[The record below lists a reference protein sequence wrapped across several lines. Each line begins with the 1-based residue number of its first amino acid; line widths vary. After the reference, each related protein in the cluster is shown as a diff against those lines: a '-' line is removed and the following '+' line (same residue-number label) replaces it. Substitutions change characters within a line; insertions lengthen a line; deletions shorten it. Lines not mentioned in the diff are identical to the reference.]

1 MTTLLGVLHERAQTE
16 PDQLATIVKRRGRWI
31 PTSVGELDEQVAATA
46 VGLAGLGLGPGQRVG
61 LLLGNIPDWL
71 VVDLAV
77 QAVGAI
83 SVAVPLHADDQV
95 TAELLRDADVSLVI
109 VDDPVDAAGI
119 SGRVIDPT
127 AQSSARFLC
136 LGDDADGFTGLDG
149 VVRDGSAELDRR
161 PDAFAQMIA
170 GLDPEGAATAT
181 YTAGAG
187 GAERAIVHSAR
198 AQIAQASRVAAALDL
213 DPHDVTVVALDPS
226 HPFERAVTLYPAI
239 VSGAVLAYPENS
251 STIAQSI
258 LEVRP
263 TFLHLPVERA
273 RAASASVHA
282 RFRRNRGLK
291 RLVARWWNRSA
302 ANAVESGGTPSR
314 LAVRV
319 VGRPALR
326 SLGWDNLRSLLI
338 TGSRV
343 PLDVLVTLQA
353 LGAPVLG
360 GYATVESGLVAAGT
374 PRTTAG
380 LAVLDGVSVSLRDD
394 ELVVTGDG
402 IGAGELTASPS
413 GVEYSDAVST
423 GDAVGLGDGTV
434 LVRGPRR
441 STMAT
446 PDGGVVLT
454 AEVEASL
461 RDSPYIALASV
472 RVADGLLRADIEIDF
487 DSASDWAAE
496 RNLHFTT
503 FSSLVGLDEVRSL
516 IADEVARLAAAVEH
530 HDLLISPFQQ
540 GRDITRTRSIIQ
552 RGPEDDVATSASFT
566 EFESAVVE

>member
-1 MTTLLGVLHERAQTE
+1 MTTLVNILHERAQTE
-16 PDQLATIVKRRGRWI
+16 PEQLATIVKRRGRWI
-31 PTSVGELDEQVAATA
+31 PTTVGELDARVAATA

-71 VVDLAV
+71 VVDLAI
-77 QAVGAI
+77 QAVGAT
-83 SVAVPLHADDQV
+83 SVAAPPHADQQV
-95 TAELLRDADVSLVI
+95 TAELLRDADVSLVV
-109 VDDPVDAAGI
+109 VDDPVDAAGM
-119 SGRVIDPT
+119 SGRVADST
-127 AQSSARFLC
+127 AQTSVRFLC
-136 LGDDADGFTGLDG
+136 LGDDADGFTGLDE
-149 VVRDGSAELDRR
+149 VARDGKARLDRD
-161 PDAFAQMIA
+161 PDAFGQLIA
-170 GLDPEGAATAT
+170 RLDPEGAATVT

-198 AQIAQASRVAAALDL
+198 VQLAQARRVAAALDL
-213 DPHDVTVVALDPS
+213 EPHDVTVVALDPS
-226 HPFERAVTLYPAI
+226 HPFERSVTLYPAV
-239 VSGAVLAYPENS
+239 VSGAVLAYPENA
-251 STIAQSI
+251 STIEQSV

-263 TFLHLPVERA
+263 TFLHLPVERV

-282 RFRRNRGLK
+282 RFRRNRGVK
-291 RLVARWWNRSA
+291 RLVARWWDRSA
-302 ANAVESGGTPSR
+302 ADAVQSGGNPSR
-314 LAVRV
+314 VAVRI
-319 VGRPALR
+319 VGQPALG

-360 GYATVESGLVAAGT
+360 GYATVETGLVAAGT
-374 PRTTAG
+374 PRTTTG

-394 ELVVTGDG
+394 ELVVAGDG
-402 IGAGELTASPS
+402 IGAGELTAPPS
-413 GVEYSDAVST
+413 GLDYSDSVST
-423 GDAVGLGDGTV
+423 GDAVALGDGTV
-434 LVRGPRR
+434 LVRGPRQ

-446 PDGGVVLT
+446 PDGRTVLT

-472 RVADGLLRADIEIDF
+472 RVADGLLRAEIEIDF
-487 DSASDWAAE
+487 DSVSDWAAE

-552 RGPEDDVATSASFT
+552 RGPEGDVANSGSST
-566 EFESAVVE
+566 EFESAAFE